1 MNSINNH
8 SLTLSHSHTLSLLL
22 WTATLPQLTETAA
35 TFTRLVRIEL
45 KKGLRLIYHSFNRLY
60 RLVSKLLLDVLR
72 LRTSPSEAAAGVV
85 VA

>member
-1 MNSINNH
+1 
-8 SLTLSHSHTLSLLL
+8 
-22 WTATLPQLTETAA
+22 
-35 TFTRLVRIEL
+35 VRIEL

-85 VA
+85 VVA